1 MERIQLAKLVK
12 ITSGF
17 AFKSSLFNTDGDGLP
32 LIRIRDVI
40 RGYSNTYYNGEYKAD
55 YLIKNGDALIGMD
68 GEFNLALW
76 EGDEALLNQR
86 VCKIAS
92 IDERLDQNYL
102 IRFLPKVLKDIE
114 DKTPFV
120 TVKHLSVKDINNILI
135 PLPPLEEQRRIASIL
150 DKADEL
156 RQKRKQAIVKLD
168 QLLQATFI
176 DMFGDPSN
184 NPNNYNQYELDTL
197 ILIGPQNG
205 LYKPAT
211 MYGEGIPIVRIDG
224 FKSGDIID
232 NKGFK
237 RLSLEQSDIEKY
249 QLNKFDLVI
258 NRVNSPEY
266 IGKTAL
272 VRNLEE
278 PTVFESNMMRFSV
291 DTKKLN
297 PYFLLFFL
305 KQQFVLNQIAN
316 KRKDAVNQSS
326 INQQDVKSLVIN
338 IPPIE
343 KQLLFAN
350 FFEKVEINKH
360 LFYKQYVNFNNLF
373 KSLQNKAFSGN
384 L

>member
-1 MERIQLAKLVK
+1 MTFPLLRFRDIVQDKSGGNQKLPKEFFLPQGQYPVIDQGKKFIAGYIDDKDYLVK
-12 ITSGF
+12 S
-17 AFKSSLFNTDGDGLP
+17 TDLPVVVFGDH
-32 LIRIRDVI
+32 
-40 RGYSNTYYNGEYKAD
+40 TKA
-55 YLIKNGDALIGMD
+55 IKFVDFPFVMGAD
-68 GEFNLALW
+68 G
-76 EGDEALLNQR
+76 
-86 VCKIAS
+86 V
-92 IDERLDQNYL
+92 
-102 IRFLPKVLKDIE
+102 KVLKPKAECDTKYLYHYLRYAKIPDAGYSRHYKFLKE
-114 DKTPFV
+114 
-120 TVKHLSVKDINNILI
+120 LEI
-135 PLPPLEEQRRIASIL
+135 PLPALSKQRRIASIL

-156 RQKRKQAIVKLD
+156 RQKRKQAIEKLD

-184 NPNNYNQYELDTL
+184 NPNNYNQFELETL

-232 NKGFK
+232 NKRFK

-249 QLNKFDLVI
+249 QLNKLDLVI

-291 DTKKLN
+291 DTEKLN

-338 IPPIE
+338 VPPIE
-343 KQLLFAN
+343 KQLIFAN
-350 FFEKVEINKH
+350 FFENIEKSKN
-360 LFYKQYVNFNNLF
+360 LFYKQSISFDNLF
-373 KSLQNKAFSGN
+373 KSLQNKAFSGT